1 MGKFLWLMITQ
12 DKYELPLV
20 VADTAKELAMITGT
34 TKNNVV
40 SSACRYRR
48 DGWGTKFV
56 RVKLEED
63 FNGFD

>member
-48 DGWGTKFV
+48 DG
-56 RVKLEED
+56 RRDPED
-63 FNGFD
+63 P